1 MSMTVKDLRT
11 MLDGLPDDMPVVL
24 SKDAEGNGHSPL
36 AVGGEAMYDAETTW
50 FGEISP
56 TPEDL
61 AAYIAE
67 GTGHTEEDAAPETAV
82 RVLLLEPVN

>member
-1 MSMTVKDLRT
+1 MSLTVADLRA
-11 MLDGLPDDMPVVL
+11 LLGGLPDDALVVL

-50 FGEISP
+50 SGEIYP
-56 TPEDL
+56 TADQL

-67 GTGHTEEDAAPETAV
+67 GTGHTDEDAAPDTAV